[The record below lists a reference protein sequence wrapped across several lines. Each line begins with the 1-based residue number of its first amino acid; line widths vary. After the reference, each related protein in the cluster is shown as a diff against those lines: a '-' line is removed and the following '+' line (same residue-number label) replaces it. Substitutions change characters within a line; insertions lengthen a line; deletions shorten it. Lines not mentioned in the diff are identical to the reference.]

1 MHPDG
6 QVVDDADAHPGVLGG
21 ALGFGELAGGQPG
34 EAAVEVDPV
43 QQVAPGAGGA
53 RGAGVAEGF
62 GPGVP
67 VGAVHLGERAPQGVV
82 LQRLPLL
89 GQEVAVGGAA
99 AGGERH
105 PDDQLQRLAL
115 QLPDGVPVDQ
125 RALVQHGLAEGG
137 RVLAEVVQRGPV
149 ADVPVLRDRLDPQV
163 HRVGEAAGGRAVRG
177 RVGGTAGNGR
187 VQRIDLDEP
196 GAQSAS
202 GPGGE
207 VRQVA
212 EVAHAPGAG
221 GEQGVELDEEAV
233 GALGGLRDA
242 GRGGDERGGGP
253 PVVRRTDVDAVDA
266 VGRRDPPGG
275 DAGPG
280 RSFAGGGFGGSDPG
294 GGPAAPTPARA
305 SAAEGSAT
313 AAPGAPSVPAVA
325 GAAWAAG
332 RVTAGAAGRERM
344 LSGAGG
350 RPAGWRPGGPDAS
363 GSTVTVEPEGSEARA
378 AGRGSPAQTT
388 TVGGSRRE
396 RDSAATRDLRTSSG
410 VPASTPS
417 AASTAMTVSS
427 GTDTVASGDGE

>member
-1 MHPDG
+1 M
-6 QVVDDADAHPGVLGG
+6 
-21 ALGFGELAGGQPG
+21 
-34 EAAVEVDPV
+34 EVDPV

-53 RGAGVAEGF
+53 RGAGVAEGL

-115 QLPDGVPVDQ
+115 QLPDRVPVDQ

-177 RVGGTAGNGR
+177 RVGGAAGNGR

-196 GAQSAS
+196 GAQGAP

-253 PVVRRTDVDAVDA
+253 AVVRRTDVDAVDA

-280 RSFAGGGFGGSDPG
+280 RSFGGGGPGGSDPG
-294 GGPAAPTPARA
+294 EGFGGRGLGGSGFGGKGRGGREGSGGGGSVRSGGRGGGLGRRARHGRGRGRRPGAHAQRGGRAARGMTPRGPGRLRLDRDGRAGGQRGQSGKQGLALSPDHHGGRQQARA
-305 SAAEGSAT
+305 GLRGDERPPYVLRGAE
-313 AAPGAPSVPAVA
+313 
-325 GAAWAAG
+325 
-332 RVTAGAAGRERM
+332 
-344 LSGAGG
+344 
-350 RPAGWRPGGPDAS
+350 
-363 GSTVTVEPEGSEARA
+363 
-378 AGRGSPAQTT
+378 
-388 TVGGSRRE
+388 
-396 RDSAATRDLRTSSG
+396 
-410 VPASTPS
+410 ASTPS